1 MQNSNI
7 CPVCN
12 TSFSRR
18 DALLRHKKNKHSE
31 ITENY
36 PPGIPFETSK
46 ELSIMTPLNRPQFKF
61 QHPCSVVLTG
71 PSGSGKS
78 VLTKKILCQSFIQP
92 PPQRIIW
99 CYGQYQPL
107 YDNVKKNVPGVEFV
121 KGIPDFI
128 EHDTYLDTSVR
139 NCIILDDLMGDA
151 KKDERVANLFTKG
164 SHHRNLTVFYLTQN
178 LFPQGKSSRDISLN
192 TKYLVLFNNPVDRI
206 QVANLARRIYPTNSH
221 LFMNTYKRAVEIPY
235 GHLIVDLRAN
245 TPEQD
250 RLRANILNVEEQT
263 NTDMANVIRGTPSYQ
278 HQMEQLSDESDIN
291 MPTCDDCGLLFGD
304 INALQ
309 KHVKQWCVANKYSHG
324 ESEFNRWP
332 EDDSSGDEEYM
343 DTSRPKQQNLEDMN
357 KTIYFNW
364 TNDVVKSVWSD
375 KIDEIEE
382 ELGSRDKAINSM
394 LPEIRKTVRRTVANF
409 LIDIAKMKKDVFYR
423 TIMTTAESLIDNNKL
438 TLENAIRQSVNMHKE
453 QINELLMPAREES
466 EDESENESED
476 DRIEVV
482 SSEEE

>member
-107 YDNVKKNVPGVEFV
+107 YDNVKKHVPGVEFV

-139 NCIILDDLMGDA
+139 NCIILDDFMGDA

-164 SHHRNLTVFYLTQN
+164 VHHRNLTVL
-178 LFPQGKSSRDISLN
+178 SISLKTCFHKDKHLQRYKFEYQIFGVVQQPGGQN
-192 TKYLVLFNNPVDRI
+192 TSSQSRS
-206 QVANLARRIYPTNSH
+206 TH
-221 LFMNTYKRAVEIPY
+221 L
-235 GHLIVDLRAN
+235 
-245 TPEQD
+245 
-250 RLRANILNVEEQT
+250 
-263 NTDMANVIRGTPSYQ
+263 SYQ
-278 HQMEQLSDESDIN
+278 
-291 MPTCDDCGLLFGD
+291 
-304 INALQ
+304 
-309 KHVKQWCVANKYSHG
+309 
-324 ESEFNRWP
+324 
-332 EDDSSGDEEYM
+332 
-343 DTSRPKQQNLEDMN
+343 
-357 KTIYFNW
+357 
-364 TNDVVKSVWSD
+364 
-375 KIDEIEE
+375 
-382 ELGSRDKAINSM
+382 
-394 LPEIRKTVRRTVANF
+394 
-409 LIDIAKMKKDVFYR
+409 
-423 TIMTTAESLIDNNKL
+423 
-438 TLENAIRQSVNMHKE
+438 
-453 QINELLMPAREES
+453 
-466 EDESENESED
+466 
-476 DRIEVV
+476 
-482 SSEEE
+482 